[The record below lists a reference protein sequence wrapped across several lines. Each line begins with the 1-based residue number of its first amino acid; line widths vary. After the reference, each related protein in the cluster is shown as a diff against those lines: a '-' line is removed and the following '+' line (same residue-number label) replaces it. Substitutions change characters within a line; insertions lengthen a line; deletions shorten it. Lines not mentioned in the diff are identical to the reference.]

1 MRRRKGGRGDDT
13 ADKILGI
20 EEKKPPRRGLG
31 KTSISQGPQTQFARH
46 RSGDRTRD
54 VCGCTAG
61 REYLR
66 WSQRLVWRRDRERER
81 ERERERYGWYPVTVF
96 SSPPTRK
103 KTLFAF
109 PGGGTFLSFF
119 PLPPIHPYP
128 LSRAPCRSSLGSG
141 IRVVSLS
148 AFSLAEFLLFQGWQE
163 KGLWIW
169 DSLGVTSESTNGEIF
184 HLDFWLPS
192 SESGVV
198 LLLSLSFL

>member
-1 MRRRKGGRGDDT
+1 MIAKAGGGDDT

-66 WSQRLVWRRDRERER
+66 WSQRLVWRRRDGERER
-81 ERERERYGWYPVTVF
+81 EVWVVSGDCFLF
-96 SSPPTRK
+96 SSHQK

-109 PGGGTFLSFF
+109 PAEGHSFPSF
-119 PLPPIHPYP
+119 PFPHTSFPPFAGP
-128 LSRAPCRSSLGSG
+128 LSRIGKASSKSACFLPREIPALPRLARKRIVDMGFARSH
-141 IRVVSLS
+141 V
-148 AFSLAEFLLFQGWQE
+148 
-163 KGLWIW
+163 
-169 DSLGVTSESTNGEIF
+169 
-184 HLDFWLPS
+184 
-192 SESGVV
+192 
-198 LLLSLSFL
+198 